1 MKVNCGAG
9 SSWEK
14 KESKEDDKRTNINK
28 ETDK

>member
-1 MKVNCGAG
+1 MKVNCGAE

-14 KESKEDDKRTNINK
+14 KESKEGDKRTNINK